1 MQARRAARE
10 LAFIMFSQFD
20 NKIDKYIDSDF
31 DELIL
36 KSVRTLTNATFE
48 DLKMAIS
55 PLVQWKEN
63 IEEYEANHEINL
75 ERPIDVSNIPVP
87 FKMTSDVTGKIDKL
101 IDLADNAFLAL
112 EVAEFSALSNKDEVR
127 DYAKLIALQYK
138 NNLVEV
144 DGFIKKYAHGWD
156 ISRLVKMDKDILR
169 IAIVEML
176 YIKEA
181 PAKVIIDEA
190 LELAKKYSTDDSSSF
205 INGILAKVIEENRL
219 LI

>member
-75 ERPIDVSNIPVP
+75 ERPIDVSNIPVR

-138 NNLVEV
+138 NNVLEV